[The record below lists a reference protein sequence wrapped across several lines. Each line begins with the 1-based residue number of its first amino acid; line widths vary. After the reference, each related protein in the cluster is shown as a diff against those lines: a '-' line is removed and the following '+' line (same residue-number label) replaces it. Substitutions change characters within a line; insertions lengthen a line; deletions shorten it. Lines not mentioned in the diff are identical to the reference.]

1 MLTTPSMQEL
11 LEAGVH
17 FGHQVRRG
25 NPRMK
30 QYIYGVREGVHIID
44 LIQSEQLLKEACE
57 FVYSLG
63 VEGKVLLF
71 VGTKKQA
78 KDIVKGA
85 GIKVGAPFLVE
96 RWIGGYLTNFEEIGK
111 RVKKMEDLKIQK
123 EKGELAKYTK
133 KEQLL
138 LDREV
143 AKLERIFEGVI
154 NLKALPDAVYIVDTV
169 GEATAV
175 RECARVGV
183 KVVAIADSNCDPQMI
198 DYPIPGNDD
207 AIKSIQI
214 LTDAIAASYGAGL
227 KQAGKVAAKQA
238 VKDEAAAR
246 KKAEEEIAPDL
257 KEEVAAAEEE
267 IEKKEVKE
275 SERVV

>member
-1 MLTTPSMQEL
+1 MAE
-11 LEAGVH
+11 
-17 FGHQVRRG
+17 
-25 NPRMK
+25 N
-30 QYIYGVREGVHIID
+30 
-44 LIQSEQLLKEACE
+44 
-57 FVYSLG
+57 
-63 VEGKVLLF
+63 
-71 VGTKKQA
+71 
-78 KDIVKGA
+78 
-85 GIKVGAPFLVE
+85 
-96 RWIGGYLTNFEEIGK
+96 
-111 RVKKMEDLKIQK
+111 
-123 EKGELAKYTK
+123 
-133 KEQLL
+133 
-138 LDREV
+138 
-143 AKLERIFEGVI
+143 
-154 NLKALPDAVYIVDTV
+154 
-169 GEATAV
+169 TAV
-175 RECARVGV
+175 KECARVGV
-183 KVVAIADSNCDPQMI
+183 TVVAIADTNCDPQMI